1 MKSANPFVIPRNAL
15 VEAALEA
22 AEARDM
28 QPFNALLS
36 VLQSPFDPE
45 SNIRA
50 YQGVPKDSRGYV
62 TFCGT

>member
-1 MKSANPFVIPRNAL
+1 MKLANPFVIPRNAL

-28 QPFNALLS
+28 KPFNALLS
-36 VLQSPFDPE
+36 ILQRPFAPE
-45 SNIRA
+45 SNIRI
-50 YQGVPKDSRGYV
+50 YQGVPKDSREYM

>member
-1 MKSANPFVIPRNAL
+1 MQSANPFVTPRNAL

-22 AEARDM
+22 AEAHDM

-36 VLQSPFDPE
+36 ILQSPFDPE

-50 YQGVPKDSRGYV
+50 YQKVPKDSRGYM
-62 TFCGT
+62 TYCGT

>member
-1 MKSANPFVIPRNAL
+1 MKATNPFVIPRNAL

-22 AEARDM
+22 AEAHHM

-36 VLQSPFDPE
+36 VLQHPFATE

-50 YQGVPKDSRGYV
+50 YQGVPKDSREYM

>member
-22 AEARDM
+22 AEAHDM

-36 VLQSPFDPE
+36 VLQQPFDPK
-45 SNIRA
+45 SNIWA
-50 YQGVPKDSRGYV
+50 YQKVPKDSREYM

>member
-1 MKSANPFVIPRNAL
+1 MKLANPFVIPRNAL

-28 QPFNALLS
+28 QPFNVLLS
-36 VLQSPFDPE
+36 VLQQPFDPK

-50 YQGVPKDSRGYV
+50 YQKVPKDIRGYV